1 METYIS
7 MLLVYCLRMLC
18 ISVLLD
24 LSLGLILNNY
34 ETNSLQVL
42 LTMFVAG
49 YAIVSKFVA
58 EVAIV
63 VLVLIILLLFLL
75 A

>member
-1 METYIS
+1 

-18 ISVLLD
+18 ISVFLD
-24 LSLGLILNNY
+24 LSLDLILNNY

-42 LTMFVAG
+42 LTVFVAG
-49 YAIVSKFVA
+49 YAIVSKFVGD
-58 EVAIV
+58 VVIV
-63 VLVLIILLLFLL
+63 VLVLVLLLLLLL